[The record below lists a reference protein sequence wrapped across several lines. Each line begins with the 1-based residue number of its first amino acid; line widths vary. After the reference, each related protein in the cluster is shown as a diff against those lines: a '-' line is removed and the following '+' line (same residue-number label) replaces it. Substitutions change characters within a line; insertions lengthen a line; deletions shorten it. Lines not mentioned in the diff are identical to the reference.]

1 MDRSLVTVF
10 GGTGFLGRRVVRRL
24 HDRGF
29 AVRVATRRPERSSSL
44 FGHVDPHLQAVAAD
58 VHDDPAVAAAL
69 AGACGAVN
77 AVSLYVERGG
87 ATFQSVHVVGA
98 HRVAAQAKLA
108 GVDRLAH
115 VSGVGSDS
123 GSPSLYVRKR
133 GEGEH
138 AVRDALLI
146 VRSTV
151 MIGPDDVFLSALL
164 GLVRRLPV
172 IPIFGRGETRLQP
185 VSVDDVAEAIVRALQ
200 RENFSGKT
208 FELAGPRVYSY
219 EALLKAVAA
228 EVGRRPVL
236 VPTPF
241 WAWRGLGRLCERLPR
256 PPITLNQVQLMQID
270 NVASTAAPGLAE
282 LGVTPQSLEAV
293 LTRMFSQNSSR
304 DAGGGGG

>member
-1 MDRSLVTVF
+1 MDRQLVTVF

-24 HDRGF
+24 RTHGF
-29 AVRVATRRPERSSSL
+29 AVRIATRRPERSSSL
-44 FGHVDPHLQAVAAD
+44 FGQVDPHLQAVAAD
-58 VHDDPAVAAAL
+58 VHDDPTVAAAL
-69 AGACGAVN
+69 AGARGAVN
-77 AVSLYVERGG
+77 AVSLYVERRG
-87 ATFQSVHVVGA
+87 ATFQSVHVAGA
-98 HRVAAQAKLA
+98 RRVAAQAKLA

-115 VSGVGSDS
+115 VSGVGSDP

-138 AVRDALLI
+138 AVRDALPGALI

-151 MIGPDDVFLSALL
+151 MIGPDDAFLSALL

-172 IPIFGRGETRLQP
+172 IPLFGRGETRLQP
-185 VSVDDVAEAIVRALQ
+185 VSVDDVAEAIVQALQ
-200 RENFSGKT
+200 REEFSGKT

-219 EALLKAVAA
+219 ETLLKAVAA

-241 WAWRGLGRLCERLPR
+241 WAWRSIGRLCERLPH
-256 PPITLNQVQLMQID
+256 PPITLNQVELMEID
-270 NVASTAAPGLAE
+270 NVASMGAPGLAE

-293 LTRMFSQNSSR
+293 LAQMLSQDSSQ
-304 DAGGGGG
+304 G